1 MKFNKLISKTFALVL
16 FSIATSMSATS
27 IAPFTFGNTNTDED
41 NWHYLMKF
49 KLWGSAGI
57 SLGNRDEFYDTR
69 LYDRTINGNDY
80 SSYNYIDPDT
90 LGWVGTA
97 KGNLAVVGNGGWID
111 GPIIVG
117 GSITGSSSMSLITG
131 PIRTSTGNIACTY
144 TGTACTGTD
153 QSESCSYDRVPEIRS
168 NLKVPNLTGVNLS
181 SQSSLNVSGQK
192 VIKVDSACTGTGICD
207 LFYNTIDF
215 GNDSRLVVQMPEGG
229 RPTRIFT
236 NKLNFGT
243 HPEIIVS
250 YGNGNLKQNEYEG
263 NLLIYVNSDI
273 TFMNIDNVSIMGT
286 FISTGK
292 ISLTCNIVFAGQLIA
307 NTLEIGNG
315 IAAKNFVFKPF
326 LETAKY
332 ILSEDPALS
341 FSGTDTRKLKES
353 NTWNQINLA
362 LNAPIETDVSF
373 NYCFRFYSAK
383 GVSGVYAGYTANE
396 GQIADVAAADANHK
410 FPICNE
416 GESEKV
422 TIKAGDTKAAGIYIK
437 PMIDGIVERDE
448 SLWLQIS
455 NLTGATLTSDY
466 ESEKGYRIYIV
477 SNDKLPTVSSELT
490 VNVNEDEKHTFTAAE
505 FKFQH
510 ETQSFAA
517 IFITSLPASGT
528 LLLNGEAVKSGN
540 LIDVSSFSKFTYT
553 PDPNEFGNNYASFGY
568 KVVGDGTGDNT
579 SIEYTA
585 TVNVIPVNDKP
596 TTQSSF
602 SFAVNENP
610 SKDATLGSITYS
622 DVSNEIN
629 VDSYTFSLVSTDAN
643 YTEFSKYFVL
653 TSSGEVKINGSQT
666 FDYYAKK
673 SYTVTA
679 TVTDNAATETAK
691 INGPLTSN
699 KFTIII
705 NIKNENHAPTIG
717 NQSFELPEKNK
728 TTSGIVEWTSSKVVG
743 NVTAK
748 DIDGDNLTY
757 KVIDSGIPFTFK
769 NGTSSLVITDGSKLD
784 YESKTS
790 WTFKVVVSDGQAG
803 SATANVTVNLTDV
816 NEKPEPENVKSQYSV
831 AENSATGTVVGEF
844 VVFDYDK
851 VSSTSYES
859 LTYSLTG
866 ALTGAIGGTTAKN
879 MSEIF
884 EVKEKSNV
892 GGGRTVQILVKNQ
905 TLLDYEK
912 LFNGT
917 NATYPVTIT
926 IADSKNS
933 IAMTTKIAVTDV
945 NEKHS
950 ATGGT
955 FYVLEHSASGE
966 NVCATMHDDEGN
978 CADYGRIAYFDPDIY
993 NSTFSTMKFKMS
1005 SANTSSDADAFI
1017 VDYQGY
1023 IKTSGNVEF
1032 EYDGIG
1038 ATHTYTFLV
1047 TVYDSD
1053 FSEDVEVAVNIEN
1066 IEEPTIQLTT
1076 EGKGSIKENAP
1087 INFVADKFSKD
1098 SLIKDN
1104 PSLEAEFDKIGDI
1117 YEYEVGT
1124 VNGTHGSDIFTVD
1137 QDKGNIIV
1145 KDNTYLNFEELYPN
1159 NSYEVQIVVK
1169 GELNDIVINRTV
1181 VVMDVNEKPVSRDTT
1196 FSVKETIASGA
1207 SIGKL
1212 WATDPDSCSTV
1223 AAKACKNGLHT
1234 YSFNKLAYSI
1244 VDEDDDLPFEINQST
1259 GEITLKQGEK
1269 LNFTDKSKYEF
1280 KVKISDRSLDPDN
1293 PPLSTTATV
1302 TINVVDVNRPSEFKV
1317 FSELYE
1323 TEENVEIGTVLTGDK
1338 IVVYDEDAADVNKLK
1353 ITITDKDATTSRDAA
1368 KLFEVVQDGNT
1379 NSSYLNTFVIKTKSD
1394 IDYESLYKSS
1404 EKGAIFNVTLT
1415 ITDAGGETTSADTKI
1430 RVLDVNEELYV
1441 ATPSPFTIAENTAKA
1456 TTLGIIETT
1465 DPDIYNANFG
1475 TLYFSLKGD
1484 DAAQFDIDA
1493 ITGELS
1499 TISNAKFDYETKSS
1513 YKFMAVVTDKKFTK
1527 NVNVIVNIADVS
1539 EAPKF
1544 SNPPTL
1550 AVDENVLKGTKV
1562 GVVEATDDD
1571 CKNTHIAT
1579 CKQPTYSLTATDI
1592 AANDYK
1598 SFTIDKNGTITVAKD
1613 SVLNFEIKKEYS
1625 VRVVATDGSDPTLS
1639 SYIDATININDVND
1653 APTYEYKEYAFEIH
1667 ENAPKGEFVGSV
1679 VANDE
1684 DSWSKLTYTIS
1695 DYVAN
1700 SKDSEVFKIDASTG
1714 KIYLN
1719 ASIDYETQN
1728 TYKFFAKVAD
1738 NGEDK
1743 GFENYSATAL
1753 VTINVIDAPDPP
1765 EIVDDG
1771 KKGYDV
1777 KENTVDNN
1785 SPTGFEIACYEVQDQ
1800 DKDQVAT
1807 LVPFVKDAGDTDAD
1821 RLFDAKLKKN
1831 GSKYEVCLTVKN
1843 GEKLNYETITHTH
1856 NVIISVTDAD
1866 DQTTEIKKTINIID
1880 VNEMPIISD
1889 SLKFSF
1895 YEGKAPQIIGKL
1907 TSDDIDTSA
1916 AFTQNIFTVVG
1927 GDSALFGI
1935 FDDGKIQT
1943 KRKFDYETDKHTF
1956 ELVVALSDKDS
1967 ITYPKLTTTATITI
1981 SLKNMPEIPEITSQK
1996 FSVDENS
2003 KEGTLIGIL
2012 KATDPDGDTLTF
2024 LLEEES
2030 PYVNVS
2036 SDGKITVRKGA
2047 DIDYEKMEKF
2057 TILVSV
2063 KDQDGLKSDATITIN
2078 VIDVAESSS
2087 SNKVT
2092 SSSSS
2097 KINSS
2102 SANVKSSSSQKT
2114 VSSSSKPASS
2124 SNKPTSSTSM
2134 DSISSSSIQNDKSSS
2149 SKPSSSSSA
2158 SGKSSSSKTSNNDIP
2173 DFYVK
2178 MIGPFEFEIV
2188 MDESVPSIAK
2198 KYAVMD
2204 IKGQVLSVSELNDK
2218 NAYVKVPT
2226 RGAYVVKLGLRYR
2239 RINIQ

>member
-27 IAPFTFGNTNTDED
+27 IAPFTFGNTNTDKD

-97 KGNLAVVGNGGWID
+97 KGNLAVVGNEGWID

-181 SQSSLNVSGQK
+181 SQSSLNVSGRK

-315 IAAKNFVFKPF
+315 IAAKNFVFKKFDPHIE
-326 LETAKY
+326 LSILDEKSKY
-332 ILSEDPALS
+332 IPESSTWETIQVGLSEASKADVT
-341 FSGTDTRKLKES
+341 FS
-353 NTWNQINLA
+353 
-362 LNAPIETDVSF
+362 
-373 NYCFRFYSAK
+373 YCFDFYSAS
-383 GVSGVYAGYTANE
+383 GVSGIYAGY
-396 GQIADVAAADANHK
+396 ADFGVADASHK
-410 FPICNE
+410 FPICNK

-466 ESEKGYRIYIV
+466 ESEKGYKIFIV

-510 ETQSFAA
+510 ETQNFAA
-517 IFITSLPASGT
+517 VIITSIPASGT
-528 LLLNGEAVKSGN
+528 LALNGTAVKSGDE
-540 LIDVSSFSKFTYT
+540 IAVSNFAKFTYT
-553 PDPNEFGNNYASFGY
+553 PAENEYASPYTTFRY
-568 KVVGDGTGDNT
+568 KVVGDGAVDNT
-579 SIEYTA
+579 SLEYTA

-596 TTQSSF
+596 AASDVVFT
-602 SFAVNENP
+602 VNELDHAIAGGPIKVTDVFNERGVDGY
-610 SKDATLGSITYS
+610 SYELVNVTGSDYTAFSDAFEIVKLTDGNATIKVKTGAVLDYS
-622 DVSNEIN
+622 
-629 VDSYTFSLVSTDAN
+629 
-643 YTEFSKYFVL
+643 
-653 TSSGEVKINGSQT
+653 Q
-666 FDYYAKK
+666 KK
-673 SYTVTA
+673 EYVVYA
-679 TVTDNAATETAK
+679 TVSDNAATEKTVVE
-691 INGPLTSN
+691 GPLTSEQF
-699 KFTIII
+699 KITVKV
-705 NIKNENHAPTIG
+705 KNENDAPVIAP
-717 NQSFELPEKNK
+717 QEFFIAEKQADGSDWPSGK
-728 TTSGIVEWTSSKVVG
+728 TVGKVVATDPDDDPLSFTVDASE
-743 NVTAK
+743 NV
-748 DIDGDNLTY
+748 
-757 KVIDSGIPFTFK
+757 PFKFLNST
-769 NGTSSLVITDGSKLD
+769 NELVITDGSKLD

-831 AENSATGTVVGEF
+831 AENTTKGTVVGSF
-844 VVFDYDK
+844 DVFDNDK
-851 VSSTSYES
+851 NSGSYET
-859 LTYSLTG
+859 LTYSLSG
-866 ALTGAIGGTTAKN
+866 SLTGAVNTTAKKL
-879 MSEIF
+879 SEIF

-892 GGGRTVQILVKNQ
+892 GGARTVQILVKDQ
-905 TLLDYEK
+905 SLLDYEALYNSSTK
-912 LFNGT
+912 
-917 NATYPVTIT
+917 NATYPATIT
-926 IADSKNS
+926 ITDAASNS
-933 IAMTTKIAVTDV
+933 VTLTTKIAVTDV

-950 ATGGT
+950 ATGNT
-955 FYVLEHSASGE
+955 FYLLEHSASGE

-978 CADYGRIAYFDPDIY
+978 CAGYGQVTFDDPDLS
-993 NSTFSTMKFKMS
+993 NTLKFKMS

-1234 YSFNKLAYSI
+1234 YGFNKLAYSI

-1269 LNFTDKSKYEF
+1269 LSYTNKSQYEF

-1323 TEENVEIGTVLTGDK
+1323 TEENVKIGTVLTGDK
-1338 IVVYDEDAADVNKLK
+1338 IVVYDEDAADVSKLK
-1353 ITITDKDATTSRDAA
+1353 ITMTDKDATTSRDAA
-1368 KLFEVVQDGNT
+1368 KLFEVVQVGSTDADLL
-1379 NSSYLNTFVIKTKSD
+1379 STFVIKTKSD
-1394 IDYESLYKSS
+1394 INYEELYKAAD
-1404 EKGAIFNVTLT
+1404 KNAIFNVVLT
-1415 ITDAGGETTSADTKI
+1415 ITDEEGNKTSKDTKI
-1430 RVLDVNEELYV
+1430 RVIDVNEEPSV
-1441 ATPSPFTIAENTAKA
+1441 VTPDPFTIAENTTKA
-1456 TTLGIIETT
+1456 TSLGVIKAT

-1484 DAAQFDIDA
+1484 EAAQFDIDA
-1493 ITGELS
+1493 STGELS
-1499 TISNAKFDYETKSS
+1499 TINNAKFDYETKSS
-1513 YKFMAVVTDKKFTK
+1513 HKFKAVVTDKKYTK
-1527 NVNVIVNIADVS
+1527 EVYVVVNVLDTPEV
-1539 EAPKF
+1539 PKF
-1544 SNPPTL
+1544 SDNPPAL
-1550 AVDENVLKGTKV
+1550 AVDENTLKGTKV

-1613 SVLNFEIKKEYS
+1613 SVLNFEVKKEYS

-1679 VANDE
+1679 VADDE

-1700 SKDSEVFKIDASTG
+1700 SKDSEVFKIDAATG

-1719 ASIDYETQN
+1719 ASIDYETKN
-1728 TYKFFAKVAD
+1728 TYKVFAKVAD

-1743 GFENYSATAL
+1743 GFKNYSATAL

-1771 KKGYDV
+1771 KKSYDV
-1777 KENTVDNN
+1777 AENT
-1785 SPTGFEIACYEVQDQ
+1785 PTWTVIACY
-1800 DKDQVAT
+1800 K
-1807 LVPFVKDAGDTDAD
+1807 VKDEDEKFLVNA
-1821 RLFDAKLKKN
+1821 N
-1831 GSKYEVCLTVKN
+1831 IVVKN
-1843 GEKLNYETITHTH
+1843 ASNLKRSSFFGTGLTKKDSIYELCLIKSATALDYETMEHSHEI
-1856 NVIISVTDAD
+1856 IISVTNESNL
-1866 DQTTEIKKTINIID
+1866 TTEISKTINILD
-1880 VNEMPIISD
+1880 VNEKPVISGNTE
-1889 SLKFSF
+1889 FSF
-1895 YEGKAPQIIGKL
+1895 YEHTGKNKIIGKL
-1907 TSDDIDTSA
+1907 NSNDLDTAAIFTNNIFKIVSGDTSS
-1916 AFTQNIFTVVG
+1916 FTITE
-1927 GDSALFGI
+1927 
-1935 FDDGKIQT
+1935 DGKIFT
-1943 KRKFDYETDKHTF
+1943 KRDFNYEEDRHSF
-1956 ELVVALSDKDS
+1956 EFKIALSDKDLA
-1967 ITYPKLTTTATITI
+1967 TYPDLITTENITIT
-1981 SLKNMPEIPEITSQK
+1981 LKDMPEVPEITSK
-1996 FSVDENS
+1996 EFSVKENS
-2003 KEGTLIGIL
+2003 KAGELIGIIE
-2012 KATDPDGDTLTF
+2012 ATDPDIDDTLKIF
-2024 LLEEES
+2024 LDDES
-2030 PYVNVS
+2030 PYVTVS
-2036 SDGKITVRKGA
+2036 SNGEIRVREGA
-2047 DIDYEKMEKF
+2047 NIDYEKMQKF
-2057 TILVSV
+2057 TITVIA
-2063 KDQDGLKSDATITIN
+2063 KDKDGLQSLPEEIVIK
-2078 VIDVAESSS
+2078 VIDIDEPSSS
-2087 SNKVT
+2087 STIAKSSSSSKEIAANSSSSRNDKT
-2092 SSSSS
+2092 SSSSYNNAKSSSSSIAKSSSSSKGIATNSSSSRNDKKSSSSS
-2097 KINSS
+2097 KIS
-2102 SANVKSSSSQKT
+2102 
-2114 VSSSSKPASS
+2114 
-2124 SNKPTSSTSM
+2124 
-2134 DSISSSSIQNDKSSS
+2134 DDE
-2149 SKPSSSSSA
+2149 
-2158 SGKSSSSKTSNNDIP
+2158 IP
-2173 DFYVK
+2173 DFYVR
-2178 MIGPFEFEIV
+2178 MTGAFEFEIV
-2188 MDESVPSIAK
+2188 LDESAPSIAK

-2204 IKGQVLSVSELNDK
+2204 IKGQVLSVGELNDK